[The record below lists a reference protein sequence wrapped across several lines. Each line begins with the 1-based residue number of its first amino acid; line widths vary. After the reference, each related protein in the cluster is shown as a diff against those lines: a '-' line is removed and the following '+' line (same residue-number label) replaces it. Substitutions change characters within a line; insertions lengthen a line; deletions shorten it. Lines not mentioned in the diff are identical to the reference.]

1 MRPRAWSHAMLLAM
15 AIGIAVAAT
24 TAAARAQM
32 CTPAIKDCESQADAE
47 AERCTLQC
55 PRYDTICVDRCDDTH
70 DTVVRYCWIKAGLC
84 KAADA
89 GQGYV
94 KPLSE
99 RK

>member
-1 MRPRAWSHAMLLAM
+1 MRRSAWSRVMLAAM
-15 AIGIAVAAT
+15 AIGFAAAAT
-24 TAAARAQM
+24 TGSARAQM

-47 AERCTLQC
+47 AERCARQC
-55 PRYDTICVDRCDDTH
+55 TRYDTVCADRCDDTH
-70 DTVVRYCWIKAGLC
+70 EIIVRYCWIKAGLC

-94 KPLSE
+94 KALSE